1 MNINRLDLTI
11 LTILAK
17 EECFTELNGM
27 TINEINS
34 FNGDNLACRM
44 QMIRRINHLIE
55 LGYIQKGI
63 KDNKADTFF
72 ILNDGL
78 KAIKWKEVVAHAQ

>member
-17 EECFTELNGM
+17 EDCRGKLTGM

-34 FNGDNLACRM
+34 FNGENLACRM
-44 QMIRRINHLIE
+44 QVVRRINHLLE
-55 LGYIQKGI
+55 LGYVEKGI
-63 KDNKADTFF
+63 QDNKADTFF
-72 ILNDGL
+72 ILEDGL
-78 KAIKWKEVVAHAQ
+78 KAIEWKEVNVNAK